1 MSQSYPRLIDFESVP
16 NFRDLGGYR
25 ARDGRAVAWR
35 RLFRSAELH
44 SISRP
49 DIARFKQDI
58 RPRVVIDLRTPRELT
73 RQREISLL
81 GEVGAR
87 YHNLPFRPASSDY
100 LRHETELFRDATDLG
115 ELYLYR
121 IRQPEFGKRLVDS
134 LELIAD
140 RNNHPLV
147 FHCSV
152 GKDRTGVL
160 AAMLLAAA
168 GVIDEDIV
176 HDYTLS
182 APFMPELRDRW
193 RNAAAAPP
201 EVKEVPDF
209 QWEASA
215 ESMARFLALLRRE
228 YGSAAG
234 YLEVHGADDSLPQRL
249 QEALLVSNA
258 GVLATG

>member
-1 MSQSYPRLIDFESVP
+1 M
-16 NFRDLGGYR
+16 
-25 ARDGRAVAWR
+25 
-35 RLFRSAELH
+35 
-44 SISRP
+44 SRP
-49 DIARFKQDI
+49 DIARLKRTSAPGRSSTF
-58 RPRVVIDLRTPRELT
+58 RTPREPT
-73 RQREISLL
+73 KQREIDLL

-87 YHNLPFRPASSDY
+87 YHNVPFRPASPDY
-100 LRHETELFRDATDLG
+100 MKQETELFRDATDLG

-182 APFMPELRDRW
+182 APFMPELRDRR
-193 RNAAAAPP
+193 RNDPTAPP
-201 EVKEVPDF
+201 EVKELPDSH
-209 QWEASA
+209 WEALA
-215 ESMARFLALLRRE
+215 ESMTRFLALLRRE
-228 YGSAAG
+228 YGSVAG
-234 YLEVHGADDSLPQRL
+234 YLEAHGADTSLPQRL
-249 QEALLVSNA
+249 EEALLV
-258 GVLATG
+258 

>member
-1 MSQSYPRLIDFESVP
+1 MNQSYPRHIDFESVP

-35 RLFRSAELH
+35 RLFRSAELQ
-44 SISRP
+44 SMSRP
-49 DIARFKQDI
+49 DIARFKADI
-58 RPRVVIDLRTPRELT
+58 RPRAVIDLRAPREVT
-73 RQREISLL
+73 RQREINLL

-87 YHNLPFRPASSDY
+87 YHNVPFSPASPDY
-100 LRHETELFRDATDLG
+100 VKQETKLFRDATDLG

-121 IRQPEFGKRLVDS
+121 IRRPEFGKRLVDS

-160 AAMLLAAA
+160 AAMLLTAA

-193 RNAAAAPP
+193 RNDPTAPP
-201 EVKEVPDF
+201 AVKEVPDSH
-209 QWEASA
+209 WEASA
-215 ESMARFLALLRRE
+215 ESMVRFLALLRRE

-234 YLEVHGADDSLPQRL
+234 YLEAHGVDNSLPQRL
-249 QEALLVSNA
+249 EEALLV
-258 GVLATG
+258 

>member
-1 MSQSYPRLIDFESVP
+1 MNPSYPRHIDFESVP

-25 ARDGRAVAWR
+25 TQDGRAVAWR
-35 RLFRSAELH
+35 RLFRSADLQ
-44 SISRP
+44 SMSRL
-49 DIARFKQDI
+49 DIARIKEDI
-58 RPRVVIDLRTPRELT
+58 RPRTVIDLRTPRELT
-73 RQREISLL
+73 KQREISLL
-81 GEVGAR
+81 DEVGAR
-87 YHNLPFRPASSDY
+87 YHNVPLQPASPDY
-100 LRHETELFRDATDLG
+100 VKQETERFHDATDLG

-121 IRQPEFGKRLVDS
+121 IRQPKFGQGLVDS

-176 HDYTLS
+176 SDYILS
-182 APFMPELRDRW
+182 APFMPEIRDRT
-193 RNAAAAPP
+193 RNDPAIPAEA
-201 EVKEVPDF
+201 KELPDV

-234 YLEVHGADDSLPQRL
+234 YLAAQGADNALPQRL
-249 QEALLVSNA
+249 EEALLV
-258 GVLATG
+258 

>member
-1 MSQSYPRLIDFESVP
+1 M
-16 NFRDLGGYR
+16 
-25 ARDGRAVAWR
+25 
-35 RLFRSAELH
+35 
-44 SISRP
+44 SRP
-49 DIARFKQDI
+49 DIARLKEDI
-58 RPRVVIDLRTPRELT
+58 RPRAVIDLRTPREPIK
-73 RQREISLL
+73 QREIILL
-81 GEVGAR
+81 GEMGAR
-87 YHNLPFRPASSDY
+87 YHNVPFRPDSPDY
-100 LRHETELFRDATDLG
+100 LKQETELFRDATDMG

-168 GVIDEDIV
+168 GVIDEDII
-176 HDYTLS
+176 HDYILS
-182 APFMPELRDRW
+182 APFTPGIRDRM
-193 RNAAAAPP
+193 RNDPAAPP
-201 EVKEVPDF
+201 EVKELPDF
-209 QWEASA
+209 QCEASA

-234 YLEVHGADDSLPQRL
+234 YLKAQGADNSLPQRL
-249 QEALLVSNA
+249 EEALLV
-258 GVLATG
+258 

>member
-1 MSQSYPRLIDFESVP
+1 M
-16 NFRDLGGYR
+16 
-25 ARDGRAVAWR
+25 
-35 RLFRSAELH
+35 
-44 SISRP
+44 SRP
-49 DIARFKQDI
+49 DIARLKEDI
-58 RPRVVIDLRTPRELT
+58 RPSAVIDLRTPKEAT
-73 RQREISLL
+73 KQREISLL
-81 GEVGAR
+81 GEMGAR
-87 YHNLPFRPASSDY
+87 YHNVPFRPDSPDY
-100 LRHETELFRDATDLG
+100 LKHETELFRDGTDLG

-121 IRQPEFGKRLVDS
+121 IRHPEFGKRLADS

-147 FHCSV
+147 FHCRV

-168 GVIDEDIV
+168 GVIEEDII

-182 APFMPELRDRW
+182 APFMPELRDHW
-193 RNAAAAPP
+193 RNDPAAPP

-215 ESMARFLALLRRE
+215 ESMARFLALIRRE

-234 YLEVHGADDSLPQRL
+234 YLEAHGADSSLAQRL
-249 QEALLVSNA
+249 EEALLV
-258 GVLATG
+258 

>member
-1 MSQSYPRLIDFESVP
+1 VT
-16 NFRDLGGYR
+16 
-25 ARDGRAVAWR
+25 WR

-44 SISRP
+44 SMSRP
-49 DIARFKQDI
+49 DIARFKEDI
-58 RPRVVIDLRTPRELT
+58 RPRAVLDLRAPRELT
-73 RQREISLL
+73 KQREINLL
-81 GEVGAR
+81 DEVGAR
-87 YHNLPFRPASSDY
+87 YHNVPLQPASPDY
-100 LRHETELFRDATDLG
+100 VKQETERFHDASDLG

-121 IRQPEFGKRLVDS
+121 IRQPKFGQGLVDS

-160 AAMLLAAA
+160 AAMVLAAA
-168 GVIDEDIV
+168 GVIDEDII

-182 APFMPELRDRW
+182 APFMPDLRDRW
-193 RNAAAAPP
+193 RNDPTAPP
-201 EVKEVPDF
+201 EVKEVPDSH
-209 QWEASA
+209 WEASA

-234 YLEVHGADDSLPQRL
+234 YLKAHGADNSLPQRL
-249 QEALLVSNA
+249 EEGLLV
-258 GVLATG
+258 

>member
-1 MSQSYPRLIDFESVP
+1 L
-16 NFRDLGGYR
+16 
-25 ARDGRAVAWR
+25 
-35 RLFRSAELH
+35 
-44 SISRP
+44 
-49 DIARFKQDI
+49 KQ
-58 RPRVVIDLRTPRELT
+58 
-73 RQREISLL
+73 
-81 GEVGAR
+81 
-87 YHNLPFRPASSDY
+87 
-100 LRHETELFRDATDLG
+100 ETELFRDATDLG

-121 IRQPEFGKRLVDS
+121 IRPPEFGQRLRDS

-160 AAMLLAAA
+160 AAILLAAT
-168 GVIDEDIV
+168 GVIDEDII

-182 APFMPELRDRW
+182 APFMPELRDHW
-193 RNAAAAPP
+193 RNDPAAPP

-215 ESMARFLALLRRE
+215 ESIARFLALLRRE

-234 YLEVHGADDSLPQRL
+234 YLEAHGADNSLPRRL
-249 QEALLVSNA
+249 EEALLV
-258 GVLATG
+258 

>member
-1 MSQSYPRLIDFESVP
+1 MNQSYPRHIDFESVP

-25 ARDGRAVAWR
+25 TRDGRAVAWR
-35 RLFRSAELH
+35 RLFRSAALH
-44 SISRP
+44 SMSRP
-49 DIARFKQDI
+49 DIARLKEDI
-58 RPRVVIDLRTPRELT
+58 RPRAVIDLRTPREPNK
-73 RQREISLL
+73 QREISLL
-81 GEVGAR
+81 GEMGAR
-87 YHNLPFRPASSDY
+87 YHNVPFRPDSPDY
-100 LRHETELFRDATDLG
+100 VKQETELFRDATDMG

-160 AAMLLAAA
+160 AAMLLTAA

-182 APFMPELRDRW
+182 APFMPELRDGW
-193 RNAAAAPP
+193 RNDPTAPP
-201 EVKEVPDF
+201 EVKEVPDSH
-209 QWEASA
+209 WEASA

-234 YLEVHGADDSLPQRL
+234 YLEAQDADNSLPQRL
-249 QEALLVSNA
+249 EEALLVKS
-258 GVLATG
+258 

>member
-1 MSQSYPRLIDFESVP
+1 MNQSYPRLIHFESVP

-25 ARDGRAVAWR
+25 TRDGRAVAWR
-35 RLFRSAELH
+35 RLFRSAALH
-44 SISRP
+44 SMSRS
-49 DIARFKQDI
+49 DIARLKEDI
-58 RPRVVIDLRTPRELT
+58 RPRAVIDLRTPREVT
-73 RQREISLL
+73 KQRELSVL

-87 YHNLPFRPASSDY
+87 YHNVPFRPDSSDY
-100 LRHETELFRDATDLG
+100 LKQETELFRDATDLG

-121 IRQPEFGKRLVDS
+121 IRGQEFGKRLVDS
-134 LELIAD
+134 LALIAD

-168 GVIDEDIV
+168 GVIDEDII

-193 RNAAAAPP
+193 RNDPAAPP

-215 ESMARFLALLRRE
+215 ESMARFLALLRRD
-228 YGSAAG
+228 YGSTTG
-234 YLEVHGADDSLPQRL
+234 YLKAHGADDALLQRL
-249 QEALLVSNA
+249 EEALF
-258 GVLATG
+258 

>member
-1 MSQSYPRLIDFESVP
+1 MNQSHPRHIAFESVP

-25 ARDGRAVAWR
+25 SPDGRAVAWR
-35 RLFRSAELH
+35 RLFRSAALH
-44 SISRP
+44 SMSRP
-49 DIARFKQDI
+49 DFARLQEDI
-58 RPRVVIDLRTPRELT
+58 RPRVVIDLRTPREPIK
-73 RQREISLL
+73 QREISLL
-81 GEVGAR
+81 GEMGAR
-87 YHNLPFRPASSDY
+87 YHNVPFRPDSPDY
-100 LRHETELFRDATDLG
+100 LKQETELFRDATDLG

-121 IRQPEFGKRLVDS
+121 IRQPEFGKRLLDS

-140 RNNHPLV
+140 PNNHPLV

-160 AAMLLAAA
+160 AAMLLAAT

-182 APFMPELRDRW
+182 APFTPAIRDRMK
-193 RNAAAAPP
+193 NDPAAPP
-201 EVKEVPDF
+201 EVKELPDF

-215 ESMARFLALLRRE
+215 QSMARFLALLRRE

-234 YLEVHGADDSLPQRL
+234 YLEAQGADDSLPRRL
-249 QEALLVSNA
+249 EEAVLV
-258 GVLATG
+258 